1 MVLSLVFL
9 LTESMILSIGAE
21 TVAAMITEIAYG
33 ASNIAPAP
41 EYYPQL
47 VKMLKKYG
55 ILWIDDEVICGFGRL
70 GAWFGYQKYGGVQSL
85 T

>member
-1 MVLSLVFL
+1 
-9 LTESMILSIGAE
+9 MILSIGAE

-47 VKMLKKYG
+47 VKMLKNMEYYG
-55 ILWIDDEVICGFGRL
+55 SMMR
-70 GAWFGYQKYGGVQSL
+70 
-85 T
+85 